1 MKIPFIKKKSKD
13 IVEDIVEDIVDIVD
27 KNDTDFSQFTRSL
40 TFFDDPMLVANTHGI
55 ILYINRQLENLLGY
69 KVEEVINNHVNIYL
83 PNYKH
88 ETHKEQIKKFST
100 QNNRSGIMGIN
111 RDIIGKNKLGEIIN
125 LEITLH
131 SLTINENPYVMA
143 RILKRYKNEPV
154 YETIYELITDKSC
167 VLTNEGK
174 ILTANNIFLKYYN
187 KNLNDIIN
195 SYIYTYM
202 PTAEDSMKMMKVIE
216 TINTDY
222 YITTELIKCKD
233 YSHNI
238 KTVVW
243 SGKMFK
249 NLIYLVGKIL

>member
-1 MKIPFIKKKSKD
+1 MKHIKSKL
-13 IVEDIVEDIVDIVD
+13 
-27 KNDTDFSQFTRSL
+27 KNSL
-40 TFFDDPMLVANTHGI
+40 
-55 ILYINRQLENLLGY
+55 
-69 KVEEVINNHVNIYL
+69 
-83 PNYKH
+83 
-88 ETHKEQIKKFST
+88 HK
-100 QNNRSGIMGIN
+100 NNRSGIMGIN

-233 YSHNI
+233 YNRNI
-238 KTVVW
+238 KNVVW